1 MAESIKISID
11 LPVFPERVYR
21 AWLDGAEQTKITGKK
36 ASIEAREGGKF
47 SAMDGDVNS
56 EILVMTPHNR
66 IVQTWQTKDFS
77 KDSPASQVEIRLE
90 PTCQGTLVNLHHT
103 GIPDG
108 KAGSQLQW
116 WENNYLRPMK
126 QYFEDL
132 VGEYVADFDG

>member
-1 MAESIKISID
+1 MAESINISVD

-21 AWLDGAEQTKITGKK
+21 AWLDGAEHAKITGKK
-36 ASIEAREGGKF
+36 ASIEAREGGEF
-47 SAMDGDVNS
+47 SAMDGDVEG

-66 IVQTWQTKDFS
+66 IVQTWQTKDFPEG
-77 KDSPASQVEIRLE
+77 SPASQVDINLE
-90 PTCQGTLVNLHHT
+90 TTCQGTLVNVNQT

-108 KAGSQLQW
+108 KSGSQLQW